1 MKKDKINISDE
12 PHCRDLESLGS
23 IFMPLIKNV
32 MEAEDLI
39 GIETLLHWKDIVGKE
54 IYDYSYPKQTKF
66 NPKTNQRTL
75 YIEVP
80 VGGFALELQHKE
92 NYMLNK
98 INAYFGYNAVH
109 KINIAQNINI
119 PPVRYGLDTRYQ
131 KEINLSAEDEEYLQE
146 TLKDIKDEKLRK
158 ILTNI
163 GKNVIKNKKE

>member
-1 MKKDKINISDE
+1 MKKYKINISDE

-23 IFMPLIKNV
+23 IFVPLIKNV
-32 MEAEDLI
+32 VESEDLI
-39 GIETLLHWKDIVGKE
+39 GIEIILHWQDIVGQE
-54 IYDYSYPKQTKF
+54 IYNFSIPKQTKF
-66 NPKTNQRTL
+66 NPKTNKRTL
-75 YIEVP
+75 YLDVP

-109 KINIAQNINI
+109 KINITQNVNMTLQHQCLN
-119 PPVRYGLDTRYQ
+119 RAK
-131 KEINLSAEDEEYLQE
+131 KEIKLSAEENKYLEE

-163 GKNVIKNKKE
+163 GKYVIADKKE